1 MIYKAIASAI
11 MASIFASAKKDII
24 ETAKS
29 RLLEQSME
37 DARKAMLS
45 HVAQKYTEE
54 VEYNVSQ
61 YIRAL
66 AESNVEIEFKGKP
79 GEALISKAESAVK
92 ELEIYI
98 EKQNPDG
105 PIIQYLQQRYK
116 EEGVRIITERL
127 YGGHYINRKSDGI
140 YEVANKMGYAANV
153 DKRKPWLTGDKTI
166 QGLENRVIEA
176 ALEIFELTFDNVD
189 LSDEMATIKFVGAA
203 QPKTPSGAGFIPTKS
218 SAPKKKKRR

>member
-1 MIYKAIASAI
+1 MLYRAVASAI
-11 MASIFASAKKDII
+11 MASILSSAKKEVI
-24 ETAKS
+24 EVAKS

-66 AESNVEIEFKGKP
+66 SESNVEIEFKGKP
-79 GEALISKAESAVK
+79 GEALITRAESAIQ

-105 PIIQYLQQRYK
+105 PIIQYLQRRYK
-116 EEGVRIITERL
+116 EEGVRIITGRL
-127 YGGHYINRKSDGI
+127 YGGHYVNRKSQGI
-140 YEVANKMGYAANV
+140 YEIMNKMGYAADV
-153 DKRKPWLTGDKTI
+153 DKRKPWLTGEKTR
-166 QGLENRVIEA
+166 QGLEDLVVNA
-176 ALEIFELTFDNVD
+176 ALEIFEITFDNVD
-189 LSDEMATIKFVGAA
+189 LSDEMANMKFAGNSQPKSSGEGFGARPT
-203 QPKTPSGAGFIPTKS
+203 PKTPRR
-218 SAPKKKKRR
+218 KKRR